1 MVDQALLENK
11 VRLIMELRSLG
22 IHDTNVLSAI
32 ETVPRELFLPE
43 ALKKHAYDNVSLPI
57 SLGQTISQPYVVA
70 RMTEALEMSGR
81 QRVLEIGTGSGYQ
94 AAVLSCLSRRVY
106 TIERLRPLLV
116 EAERRLGLL
125 NVTNLTSKYGDGALG
140 WPEAAPFDRILLT
153 CAAAERP
160 GILIDQLKPGGILV
174 APVDNEA
181 SNSIKGD
188 SIKGDGNK
196 KEQVIR
202 RYRVDDKG
210 RVSEEDLLPVRF
222 VPLITDV
229 DIDPSSNTR

>member
-1 MVDQALLENK
+1 M
-11 VRLIMELRSLG
+11 
-22 IHDTNVLSAI
+22 
-32 ETVPRELFLPE
+32 
-43 ALKKHAYDNVSLPI
+43 
-57 SLGQTISQPYVVA
+57 
-70 RMTEALEMSGR
+70 
-81 QRVLEIGTGSGYQ
+81 
-94 AAVLSCLSRRVY
+94 
-106 TIERLRPLLV
+106 
-116 EAERRLGLL
+116 
-125 NVTNLTSKYGDGALG
+125 
-140 WPEAAPFDRILLT
+140 
-153 CAAAERP
+153 
-160 GILIDQLKPGGILV
+160 IDQLKPGGILV
-174 APVDNEA
+174 APVDKEA

>member
-1 MVDQALLENK
+1 MQEFHTEKAQ
-11 VRLIMELRSLG
+11 LIMTLRGQG
-22 IHDTNVLSAI
+22 IGDATVLSAL
-32 ETVPRELFLPE
+32 ESVPRELFVPP
-43 ALKKHAYDNVSLPI
+43 ALRQHAYENASLPI
-57 SLGQTISQPYVVA
+57 ALDQTISQPYVVA

-174 APVDNEA
+174 APVDKEA